1 MPDLKFNIRKI
12 FNTILIM
19 VLLFGCGSASKNGY
33 SNMEKQYPE
42 SKFLSAVGYGD
53 NLKDAEKN
61 AIGKLSIIF
70 ESEVNVDQTLT
81 ENYLEYSDDNVSTLE
96 YKSKTQKRINL
107 SSNQKLMNVKTGKHY
122 TDENGK
128 VYTVAYINRLET
140 AFIYE
145 EKIQNNDNTILS
157 LEEHSNQS
165 DQKIVKYASLNKAIQ
180 LIDENLALLKQL
192 SIISPNTV
200 SYNDELAKYNFIKRE
215 KGKTANSIIFSFA
228 NTSNDVMN
236 TFSHVL
242 TSEGFRIG
250 NNGDFNIS
258 TSVSFQEVDLGRS
271 EIFYTWEAS
280 IKLSE
285 LNGNTIFTFNQ
296 NGREGGKT
304 ESAAFSRVKY
314 AANQKTTDAFIFHFE
329 EYLNSLLGN

>member
-1 MPDLKFNIRKI
+1 MKSNIRKI
-12 FNTILIM
+12 FHIILI
-19 VLLFGCGSASKNGY
+19 VGLLFGCGSSSKSGHTNV
-33 SNMEKQYPE
+33 EEEYPE
-42 SKFLSAVGYGD
+42 SRFLSAVGYGD

-70 ESEVNVDQTLT
+70 ESKVNVDQSLT

-128 VYTVAYINRLET
+128 VYAVAYINRLET

-157 LEEHSNQS
+157 LEEHSIQSNQ
-165 DQKIVKYASLNKAIQ
+165 KMVKYASLNRATQ
-180 LIDENLALLKQL
+180 LIDENLVLLKQL
-192 SIISPNTV
+192 SIINPNTV
-200 SYNDELAKYNFIKRE
+200 SYSNELEKYNSIKRE
-215 KGKTANSIIFSFA
+215 KGKIANSIIFAFVNASNEII
-228 NTSNDVMN
+228 NTLSN
-236 TFSHVL
+236 VL

-250 NNGDFNIS
+250 NNGDYNII
-258 TSVSFQEVDLGRS
+258 TSVNFEEVDLGRS
-271 EIFYTWEAS
+271 EIFYTWVAS
-280 IKLSE
+280 IELSE
-285 LNGNTIFTFNQ
+285 LNGNTIFAFKQ

-304 ESAAFSRVKY
+304 ESAALSRVKY
-314 AANQKTTDAFIFHFE
+314 AANQKTTDDFISHFE
-329 EYLNSLLGN
+329 DYLSSLLGN

>member
-1 MPDLKFNIRKI
+1 MFHI
-12 FNTILIM
+12 ILI
-19 VLLFGCGSASKNGY
+19 VGLLFGCGSSSKSGH
-33 SNMEKQYPE
+33 SDLQEQYPE
-42 SKFLSAVGYGD
+42 SRFLSAVGHGD
-53 NLKDAEKN
+53 NLRDAEKN

-70 ESEVNVDQTLT
+70 ESKVNVDQSLT

-128 VYTVAYINRLET
+128 VYVVAFINRLET

-145 EKIQNNDNTILS
+145 ENIQNNDNTILS
-157 LEEHSNQS
+157 LEEHSNRS
-165 DQKIVKYASLNKAIQ
+165 NHKIVKYASLNKATQI
-180 LIDENLALLKQL
+180 IDENMALLKQL

-200 SYNDELAKYNFIKRE
+200 TYNDELEKYNSIKHE
-215 KGKTANSIIFSFA
+215 KGKIANSIIFTIFNGS
-228 NTSNDVMN
+228 NEITSTLSN
-236 TFSHVL
+236 VL
-242 TSEGFRIG
+242 TSEGFKIG
-250 NNGDFNIS
+250 KNGDYYIS
-258 TSVSFQEVDLGRS
+258 SLVNFEEVDLGRS
-271 EIFYTWEAS
+271 EVFYTWEVS

-285 LNGNTIFTFNQ
+285 INGDAIFAFKQ

-304 ESAAFSRVKY
+304 ESAALSRVKY
-314 AANQKTTDAFIFHFE
+314 AANHKTTDDFIFHFE